1 MPENKKEQVLSVRD
15 LDITFKT
22 TAGPVH
28 AIRGVNIDL
37 YKGETVALV
46 GESGSGKSVTM
57 KAAMGILAQ
66 NATVNSGSIQFSYH
80 HADGSPETVDL
91 LQKDKKW
98 IRRHI
103 NGKRI
108 AMVFQDPMTS
118 LDPTMPIGKQ
128 IMEGMLWHY
137 KMPKDAA
144 YKKAVQ
150 LLEEVGITDAEK
162 RMKSYPHQL
171 SGGMRQRVVIAIAL
185 ACDPDLLIC
194 DEPTT
199 ALDVTIQAQILQLL
213 KEMQV
218 KYNLTIVLI
227 THDLGVVAN
236 IADRVAVMYAG
247 DIVEIGTSDEIY
259 YDPRHPYTWALLSSM
274 PQMGIKGEDLFNIQ
288 GTPPNLF
295 TEIHGDAFAPRNPQA
310 LKIDFVKRPPY
321 FTVSPTHKAK
331 TWLLD
336 PRAPKVEPPAAVK
349 LLKEEGMQDA

>member
-1 MPENKKEQVLSVRD
+1 MPEKKKEQVLSVRD

-66 NATVNSGSIQFSYH
+66 NAIVNSGSIQFSYH
-80 HADGSPETVDL
+80 DADCSPETVDL

-118 LDPTMPIGKQ
+118 LDPTMTIGKQ
-128 IMEGMLWHY
+128 IMEGMLWHF
-137 KMPKDAA
+137 KMPKAEA
-144 YKKAVQ
+144 YKKALE

-162 RMKSYPHQL
+162 RMKNYPHQL

-185 ACDPDLLIC
+185 SCDPDLLIC

-213 KEMQV
+213 RQMRA
-218 KYNLTIVLI
+218 KYHLTIVLI

-236 IADRVAVMYAG
+236 LADRVAVMYAG
-247 DIVEIGTSDEIY
+247 DIVEIGTADEIY

-274 PQMGIKGEDLFNIQ
+274 PQMGVKGEDLFSIP

-295 TEIHGDAFAPRNPQA
+295 AEIRGDAFAPRNPQA

-321 FTVSPTHKAK
+321 FAVSPTHKAR

-336 PRAPKVEPPAAVK
+336 PRAPHIEPPAAVK
-349 LLKEEGMQDA
+349 KLQKEGL